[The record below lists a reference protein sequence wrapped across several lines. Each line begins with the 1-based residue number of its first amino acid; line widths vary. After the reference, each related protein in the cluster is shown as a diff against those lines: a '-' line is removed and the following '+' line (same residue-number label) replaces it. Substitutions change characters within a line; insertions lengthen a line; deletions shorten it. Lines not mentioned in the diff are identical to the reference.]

1 MKKVKEATE
10 NSRFVPVVM
19 EPIKA
24 EKETF
29 SPRQKALCE
38 HLERQ
43 KKALRRDRERMKAM
57 GKLW

>member
-1 MKKVKEATE
+1 MKKVKEATA
-10 NSRFVPVVM
+10 NSRFVPTVM
-19 EPIKA
+19 ELIKA
-24 EKETF
+24 DKEIF